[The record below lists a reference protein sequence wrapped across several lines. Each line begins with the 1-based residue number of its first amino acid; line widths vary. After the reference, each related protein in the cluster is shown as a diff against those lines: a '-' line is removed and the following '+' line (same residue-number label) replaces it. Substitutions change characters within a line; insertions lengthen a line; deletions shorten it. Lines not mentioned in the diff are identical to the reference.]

1 MGLYQSAQGPFY
13 SIGKSGGNGCG
24 AGLKNFKVRASN
36 VAPQE
41 GFEKSHFQEGIFE
54 NKKGRSFL
62 ICLCASSHPS
72 IKKPE

>member
-41 GFEKSHFQEGIFE
+41 GFEKSHFQEGIFG
-54 NKKGRSFL
+54 NKKRQIISDLPLCFEPSFNQ
-62 ICLCASSHPS
+62 
-72 IKKPE
+72 ET